1 MSTTNNTEKKDTFEI
16 EDLIF
21 KEKLPSVES
30 ILEKYPERV
39 LPEGAMVT
47 RFAPSPTGFL
57 HIGGVY
63 MALISERFAHQTGGV
78 YFVRMEDTDQ
88 KRKISE
94 AEGIINEGLKYFNLS
109 PDEGKVD
116 SGEIGQYGPYEQ
128 SKRVEIYHAFLKKL
142 IKEKRVYPCFA
153 TEEELDGMRKMQ
165 GEMGVMPGYYGV
177 WAKWRDADISDV
189 SKKLEEGAPYVLRFK
204 SEGDPEK
211 RVLVDDLI
219 KGGIEL
225 PENNLD
231 IVVMKVDGLP
241 TYHFAH
247 VVDDFLMKP
256 THIIRAD
263 EWVSSVPLHFELSD
277 VLGFPRLKYGHIS
290 PITKI
295 EENGTKRKLSKRKD
309 PEANVEYYQN
319 KGYPNIAVIEY
330 LMNLANSDFE
340 DWRKTNQDKSYSEF
354 KLTFKK
360 LSQSNGPL
368 FDEIKLRDISKEII
382 SKMSLEEFYE
392 NILNWSKKNDL
403 TFYEKISN
411 NKEYWEKVFSI
422 ERDSSKR
429 KDIGTW
435 SEVSKF
441 YSYFD
446 TQEFNLPS
454 WSEFATPLNSSEVEL
469 ILEKFSNELGDLK
482 TADEFMQFMRML
494 AKELGLAENIKEYK
508 ASKGGLRGHVGLISQ
523 VIRFAVTGL
532 NNTPDLFQIIQV
544 LGVEE
549 VKRRLIK

>member
-1 MSTTNNTEKKDTFEI
+1 MNTINNLEKKDMFDI

-21 KEKLPSVES
+21 KEKLPSVDS

-39 LPEGAMVT
+39 SPEGSMVT

-78 YFVRMEDTDQ
+78 YFVRLEDTDQ
-88 KRKISE
+88 KRKIAE
-94 AEGIINEGLKYFNLS
+94 AESIINEGLKYFNLS

-116 SGEIGQYGPYEQ
+116 SCEIGQYGPYEQ
-128 SKRVEIYHAFLKKL
+128 SKRVEIYQAFLKKL
-142 IKEKRVYPCFA
+142 IKENKVYPCFA
-153 TEEELDGMRKMQ
+153 TEEELDDMRKMQ
-165 GEMGVMPGYYGV
+165 GEMGVTPGYYGV
-177 WAKWRDADISDV
+177 WAKWRDADIPDV
-189 SKKLEEGAPYVLRFK
+189 IKKLKEGASYVLRFK
-204 SEGDPEK
+204 SEGNPEK
-211 RVLVDDLI
+211 RVIIDDLI
-219 KGGIEL
+219 KGKLEL

-231 IVVMKVDGLP
+231 VVVMKVDGLP

-277 VLGFPRLKYGHIS
+277 ALGFPRLKYGHIL

-309 PEANVEYYQN
+309 PEANVEYYQD
-319 KGYPNIAVIEY
+319 KGYPNLAVIEY

-340 DWRKTNQDKSYSEF
+340 DWRKDNQDKPYSEF
-354 KLTFKK
+354 GLTFRK
-360 LSQSNGPL
+360 LSQSNSPL
-368 FDEIKLRDISKEII
+368 FDEVKLRDISKEVI
-382 SKMSLEEFYE
+382 SKMSLDEFYE

-403 TFYEKISN
+403 IFYEKISN
-411 NKEYWEKVFSI
+411 NKEYWGKVFSI

-446 TQEFNLPS
+446 IQEFNLPS
-454 WSEFATPLNSSEVEL
+454 WGEFTTPLNSSEVEL
-469 ILEKFSNELGDLK
+469 IMKKFHQELEGLK
-482 TADEFMQFMRML
+482 TAEEFMQFMRIL
-494 AKELGLAENIKEYK
+494 AKELGLAESIKEYK
-508 ASKGGLRGHVGLISQ
+508 ASKGELRGHVGLISQ

-544 LGVEE
+544 LGAEE